1 MDDQFRRAAVDRHQ
15 IDAIAVM
22 VRIVELPRPAL
33 DPNRPVVDHL
43 LPRPLLR
50 RQAKLLQRIGDMAV
64 VMMMGAMVDGQ
75 AHGHSTKRY
84 SRSTC
89 RASVALAVRNAT
101 RYSCS
106 PPSKIDWIGPAS
118 RSGRSH
124 AAR

>member
-33 DPNRPVVDHL
+33 DRNRPVVDHL

-64 VMMMGAMVDGQ
+64 EMIMDAMVDGQ
-75 AHGHSTKRY
+75 WAGHVTKRE
-84 SRSTC
+84 RTDE
-89 RASVALAVRNAT
+89 RRVGKEFVRNV
-101 RYSCS
+101 
-106 PPSKIDWIGPAS
+106 
-118 RSGRSH
+118 RSWW
-124 AAR
+124 